1 VTASR
6 ERPTLDQVAARAGVG
21 RGTVSRV
28 INGSSQVSER
38 TRQTVL
44 AAVTELGYVPN
55 LAARALVTRRTDTVA
70 LVVSESEDRL
80 FGEPFFAGVVRAISA
95 GVTAAGRQLVLALTA
110 GQDGERPLERYLTRQ
125 HVDGVLLLSLHGA
138 DPLPRELQERGL
150 PVVLGGRPSG
160 GFEGA
165 YVDVDNV
172 GGARAGVAHLLE
184 RGRTRIATITG
195 PRDMTA
201 GQDRLAGYRSAL
213 TDAGRSVEESLVE
226 VGDFSEASGQAAMRA
241 LLDREPDLDAVF
253 AANDPMAVGALRALR
268 EAGRRVPDD
277 VAVVGFDDSPL
288 SRVTDPPLSTV
299 RQPTDEMG
307 RRMADL
313 LMRLIAAED
322 DAADDLDADELR
334 PVLQTELVVRSSS

>member
-1 VTASR
+1 MTASR

-28 INGSSQVSER
+28 INGSSQVSES
-38 TRQTVL
+38 TRQAVL

-55 LAARALVTRRTDTVA
+55 LAARALVTRRTDAVA

-80 FGEPFFAGVVRAISA
+80 FGEPFFAGVVRGISA

-110 GQDGERPLERYLTRQ
+110 GQDGERPIERYLTPQ
-125 HVDGVLLLSLHGA
+125 HVDGVLLLSLHGD
-138 DPLPRELQERGL
+138 DPLPRQLRERGL
-150 PVVLGGRPSG
+150 PVVLGGRPAG
-160 GFEGA
+160 GYSGA
-165 YVDVDNV
+165 YVDVDNA

-184 RGRTRIATITG
+184 RGRRRIATITG
-195 PRDMTA
+195 PLDMMA
-201 GQDRLAGYRSAL
+201 GQDRLAGYRTAL
-213 TDAGRSVEESLVE
+213 ADTGMSVEESLVE
-226 VGDFSEASGQAAMRA
+226 SGDFSEASGQQAMRT
-241 LLDREPDLDAVF
+241 LLAREPELDAVF
-253 AANDPMAVGALRALR
+253 AANDLMAVGAMRALK

-307 RRMADL
+307 RRMAEL
-313 LMRLIAAED
+313 LMRLIATED
-322 DAADDLDADELR
+322 DGGAPDGEQLR
-334 PVLQTELVVRSSS
+334 PVLETELVVRSSS